1 MVNPHTRIY
10 DCPCNRC
17 KRWTICREHML
28 WKPIIKCMSKW
39 NHTTD
44 PQQIPM
50 VLKIWYHWPNLWL
63 KQIFVVCHNVLSKSY
78 DHKKIHPMHEA
89 SWSKATIAI
98 ESITK
103 MSPQNHMTIR
113 KYTLCMRP
121 LESDNCDWIYYKV
134 QHYIS
139 RLLVQY
145 SKWWSCAP
153 LNIMISHVFT
163 GVRIRMGPTTPN
175 RTPTPSRTRTP
186 FQDISNNQTSGID
199 HNPVTQVR
207 YSITTAELFH
217 DLQTQRN

>member
-1 MVNPHTRIY
+1 MTSWFRTLIY
-10 DCPCNRC
+10 MN
-17 KRWTICREHML
+17 
-28 WKPIIKCMSKW
+28 IIT
-39 NHTTD
+39 NY
-44 PQQIPM
+44 I
-50 VLKIWYHWPNLWL
+50 
-63 KQIFVVCHNVLSKSY
+63 
-78 DHKKIHPMHEA
+78 
-89 SWSKATIAI
+89 ATCLPP
-98 ESITK
+98 

-121 LESDNCDWIYYKV
+121 LESDNCDWTYYKV

-139 RLLVQY
+139 RLLVPY

-207 YSITTAELFH
+207 YNITTAELCH